1 MKYNFTQ
8 VTQYKGFKKIYFDKI
23 IKEIIKI
30 GNLGS
35 TNLKIL
41 DYGCGEKRLEQNLK
55 RKILNFDINEKY
67 SEVSNFLEKNFDI
80 MIINHVLMYMSKDEI
95 NKLFNDIYSVNSNC
109 QFIIGIGKQNL
120 FSKFAKNISLNFNA
134 HSGTISSYNDQYKII
149 ENKMKIIKKT
159 RNIFFM
165 TDIFLTQFKL

>member
-1 MKYNFTQ
+1 MKYKFTQ
-8 VTQYKGFKKIYFDKI
+8 ATKYKGFKKFYFDKI
-23 IKEIIKI
+23 LKEIIKI
-30 GNLGS
+30 GNLEL
-35 TNLKIL
+35 TNFKIL

-55 RKILNFDINEKY
+55 KKILNYDLNEKY
-67 SEVSNFLEKNFDI
+67 TEISSFLDKNFDI
-80 MIINHVLMYMSKDEI
+80 MIINHVLMYMSRDEI
-95 NKLFNDIYSVNSNC
+95 NKLFNEIYSVNSNC

-120 FSKFAKNISLNFNA
+120 FSKLAKNITLNFNA

-149 ENKMKIIKKT
+149 ENKMKIIKEK

>member
-1 MKYNFTQ
+1 MKYKFTQ
-8 VTQYKGFKKIYFDKI
+8 ATKYKGFKKFYFDKI
-23 IKEIIKI
+23 LKEIIKI
-30 GNLGS
+30 GNLEL
-35 TNLKIL
+35 TNFKIL

-55 RKILNFDINEKY
+55 KKILNYDINEKY
-67 SEVSNFLEKNFDI
+67 TEISSFLDKNFDI
-80 MIINHVLMYMSKDEI
+80 MIINHVLMYMSIDEI
-95 NKLFNDIYSVNSNC
+95 NKLFNEIYSVNSNC

-120 FSKFAKNISLNFNA
+120 FSKLAKNITLNFNA

-149 ENKMKIIKKT
+149 ENKMKIIKDK

>member
-1 MKYNFTQ
+1 MKYKFTQ
-8 VTQYKGFKKIYFDKI
+8 ATKYKGFKKFYFDKI
-23 IKEIIKI
+23 LKEIIKI
-30 GNLGS
+30 GNLEL
-35 TNLKIL
+35 TNFKIL

-55 RKILNFDINEKY
+55 KKILNYDINEKY
-67 SEVSNFLEKNFDI
+67 TEISSFLDKNFDI
-80 MIINHVLMYMSKDEI
+80 MIINHVLMYMSIDEI
-95 NKLFNDIYSVNSNC
+95 NKLFNEIYSVNSNC

-120 FSKFAKNISLNFNA
+120 FSKLAKNITLNFNA

-149 ENKMKIIKKT
+149 ENKMKIIKEK

>member
-1 MKYNFTQ
+1 MKYKSTQ

-30 GNLGS
+30 GNLNS

-41 DYGCGEKRLEQNLK
+41 DYGCGEKRLEQNLE
-55 RKILNFDINEKY
+55 RKIFNFDINEKY
-67 SEVSNFLEKNFDI
+67 SEVSNFLDKNFDI

-95 NKLFNDIYSVNSNC
+95 NKLFNDIYSINSNC
-109 QFIIGIGKQNL
+109 KFIIGIGKQNL

-149 ENKMKIIKKT
+149 ENKMKIIKKR

>member
-1 MKYNFTQ
+1 
-8 VTQYKGFKKIYFDKI
+8 
-23 IKEIIKI
+23 
-30 GNLGS
+30 
-35 TNLKIL
+35 
-41 DYGCGEKRLEQNLK
+41 
-55 RKILNFDINEKY
+55 
-67 SEVSNFLEKNFDI
+67 
-80 MIINHVLMYMSKDEI
+80 MYMSKDEI

-120 FSKFAKNISLNFNA
+120 LSKFAKNISLNFNA

-149 ENKMKIIKKT
+149 ENKMKIIKKR